1 MEPAL
6 KQRVI
11 GAVVLIALAVIF
23 LPMLIKGP
31 APESGASNVP
41 LELPKAPEGDFE
53 TRELPLVSPGQAPSG
68 GAVGMNAGA
77 TPNPD
82 AADTLPT
89 VDTTATTPAA
99 PVQGAMPAATG
110 GGNFAVSFGSYA
122 STADADRVVKALQGA
137 QLAAYQESVP
147 GNGRTLHRVRIG
159 PFATQAEAEAARLQS
174 GRVRSDVGAKVVV
187 LDAEAAE
194 PVASAP
200 EPVPTRTA
208 SVSAPE
214 ALPESSPKTPVAPL
228 PQEEPAKPAP
238 AKPAPVE
245 KPVAKIEKPVETPA
259 PPKPAAP
266 APQPAAPRSSAPAA
280 AGTGFAVQLGAF
292 GSAEEAGKLRDRA
305 RSAGFSAFVEQVRT
319 DKGVLNRVR
328 VGPVASREQADQ
340 LKAQVASKLGVS
352 GIVRPHP

>member
-68 GAVGMNAGA
+68 GAVGMNAGPA
-77 TPNPD
+77 SGGD
-82 AADTLPT
+82 ADTLPT
-89 VDTTATTPAA
+89 VDTTATTPTA
-99 PVQGAMPAATG
+99 PVQGPMPAATG

-137 QLAAYQESVP
+137 QLIAYQEPVP

-174 GRVRSDVGAKVVV
+174 ARVRSDVGAKVVV
-187 LDAEAAE
+187 LDAEPAE

-200 EPVPTRTA
+200 QPAPTQGS
-208 SVSAPE
+208 SVSAPVPL
-214 ALPESSPKTPVAPL
+214 AESRPASTTAAPL
-228 PQEEPAKPAP
+228 PPEPAKPAT
-238 AKPAPVE
+238 AKPAAPVE
-245 KPVAKIEKPVETPA
+245 KPVAKVEKPVERPA
-259 PPKPAAP
+259 TP
-266 APQPAAPRSSAPAA
+266 APQPAAARTSTPAA
-280 AGTGFAVQLGAF
+280 SGTGFAVQLGAF
-292 GSAEEAGKLRDRA
+292 GSAAEADKLRDRA
-305 RSAGFSAFVEQVRT
+305 RGAGFSAFVEQVRT

-328 VGPVASREQADQ
+328 VGPVASRDQADQ

>member
-41 LELPKAPEGDFE
+41 LELPKAPGGDFE

-68 GAVGMNAGA
+68 GALGMNADTA
-77 TPNPD
+77 PNPD

-89 VDTTATTPAA
+89 VDTTATTPSA
-99 PVQGAMPAATG
+99 PVPAAMPAATG

-122 STADADRVVKALQGA
+122 STGDADRVVKALQGA
-137 QLAAYQESVP
+137 QLAAYQEPVP

-159 PFATQAEAEAARLQS
+159 PFNTQAEAEAARLQS

-187 LDAEAAE
+187 LDAESAE

-200 EPVPTRTA
+200 QPAQAAP
-208 SVSAPE
+208 VSAP
-214 ALPESSPKTPVAPL
+214 VPL
-228 PQEEPAKPAP
+228 PPEPARPAPTKPA
-238 AKPAPVE
+238 APVE
-245 KPVAKIEKPVETPA
+245 KPVAKADKPVQAPA
-259 PPKPAAP
+259 APKPVAP
-266 APQPAAPRSSAPAA
+266 APQPAAARPSAPAA

-292 GSAEEAGKLRDRA
+292 GSAEDAGKLRDRA
-305 RSAGFSAFVEQVRT
+305 RAAGFSAFVEQVRT

-328 VGPVASREQADQ
+328 VGPVASRDQADQ

>member
-68 GAVGMNAGA
+68 GAVGMNADA
-77 TPNPD
+77 NANPD

-200 EPVPTRTA
+200 QPVPAQTA

-214 ALPESSPKTPVAPL
+214 ALPDSSPKTPVAL
-228 PQEEPAKPAP
+228 PPQEPAKPAP
-238 AKPAPVE
+238 KPAAPVE
-245 KPVAKIEKPVETPA
+245 KPVAKVEKPVE
-259 PPKPAAP
+259 KPAAP
-266 APQPAAPRSSAPAA
+266 APQPAAPRASTPAA
-280 AGTGFAVQLGAF
+280 AATGFAVQLGAF
-292 GSAEEAGKLRDRA
+292 GSAEEAVKLRDRA

-328 VGPVASREQADQ
+328 VGPVASRDQADQ

>member
-68 GAVGMNAGA
+68 GAVGMNADA
-77 TPNPD
+77 NANPD

-200 EPVPTRTA
+200 QPVPAQTA

-214 ALPESSPKTPVAPL
+214 ALPDSSSKTPVAL
-228 PQEEPAKPAP
+228 PPQEPAKPAP
-238 AKPAPVE
+238 KPAAPVE
-245 KPVAKIEKPVETPA
+245 KPVAKVEKPVE
-259 PPKPAAP
+259 KPAAP
-266 APQPAAPRSSAPAA
+266 APQPAAPRASTPAA
-280 AGTGFAVQLGAF
+280 AATGFAVQLGAF
-292 GSAEEAGKLRDRA
+292 GSAEEAVKLRDRA

-328 VGPVASREQADQ
+328 VGPVASRDLADQ

>member
-41 LELPKAPEGDFE
+41 LELPKAPGGDFE

-68 GAVGMNAGA
+68 GAVGMNAG
-77 TPNPD
+77 TG
-82 AADTLPT
+82 AADEGDTLPT
-89 VDTTATTPAA
+89 VDTTATAPTA
-99 PVQGAMPAATG
+99 PVQGAMPAAAG

-122 STADADRVVKALQGA
+122 SAADADRVVKALQGA
-137 QLAAYQESVP
+137 QLVAYHEPVP

-194 PVASAP
+194 PTASTAQ
-200 EPVPTRTA
+200 TA
-208 SVSAPE
+208 SVSAPVPL
-214 ALPESSPKTPVAPL
+214 AESRPATPAAAPL
-228 PQEEPAKPAP
+228 PPEPAKPA
-238 AKPAPVE
+238 ATKPVAAAE
-245 KPVAKIEKPVETPA
+245 KPVAKIEKPA
-259 PPKPAAP
+259 AKPAP
-266 APQPAAPRSSAPAA
+266 APVAARPSTPAAS
-280 AGTGFAVQLGAF
+280 GVGFAVQLGAF
-292 GSAEEAGKLRDRA
+292 GSAAEADKLRDRA

-328 VGPVASREQADQ
+328 VGPVASRDQADQ

>member
-1 MEPAL
+1 
-6 KQRVI
+6 
-11 GAVVLIALAVIF
+11 
-23 LPMLIKGP
+23 ML
-31 APESGASNVP
+31 
-41 LELPKAPEGDFE
+41 F
-53 TRELPLVSPGQAPSG
+53 R
-68 GAVGMNAGA
+68 
-77 TPNPD
+77 
-82 AADTLPT
+82 
-89 VDTTATTPAA
+89 
-99 PVQGAMPAATG
+99 
-110 GGNFAVSFGSYA
+110 SFGSYA
-122 STADADRVVKALQGA
+122 STADADRVVKALRGA

-200 EPVPTRTA
+200 QPVPAQTA

-214 ALPESSPKTPVAPL
+214 ALPDSSSKTPVAL
-228 PQEEPAKPAP
+228 PPQEPAKPAP
-238 AKPAPVE
+238 KPAAPVE
-245 KPVAKIEKPVETPA
+245 KPVAKVEKPVE
-259 PPKPAAP
+259 KPAAP
-266 APQPAAPRSSAPAA
+266 APQPAAPRASTPAA
-280 AGTGFAVQLGAF
+280 AATGFAVQLGAF
-292 GSAEEAGKLRDRA
+292 GSAEEAVKLRDRA

-328 VGPVASREQADQ
+328 VGPVASRDQADQ